1 MQSQSQKMKTHTYPS
16 HPLEKALNC
25 ATRAVIRMEMQKAQP
40 IEDSVKASL
49 EQANI
54 DAFISE
60 AKKHYCE
67 ILTEVLGIENTE
79 DKWKNEWAT
88 FIQQSAKTTT
98 LNGIAYQNLYFGILQ
113 QDLKLWLDQLLE
125 GIKKQK
131 ADLKI
136 IDRMGCSPS
145 EGSKMIA
152 EWLDMQQDF
161 RECVVL
167 CVALRAMNC
176 PNASP
181 WDEAQRIGEFYW
193 QGLMDYDNQEYYK

>member
-1 MQSQSQKMKTHTYPS
+1 MQLQSQKMKTPTYPS
-16 HPLEKALNC
+16 HTLEKSIYA

-40 IEDSVKASL
+40 VEDSVKASL

-54 DAFISE
+54 DALIGE
-60 AKKHYCE
+60 AKQHYCQ
-67 ILTEVLGIENTE
+67 ILTEVLGIESP
-79 DKWKNEWAT
+79 DGQWQNEWTT
-88 FIQQSAKTTT
+88 FIQMSAKTTT
-98 LNGIAYQNLYFGILQ
+98 INGVAYQNLYFPVLQ
-113 QDLKLWLDQLLE
+113 LQLKQWLDQLLK
-125 GIKKQK
+125 GIEKQK

-136 IDRMGCSPS
+136 IERTGCSPS

-167 CVALRAMNC
+167 CVTLRAMNC

-181 WDEAQRIGEFYW
+181 WEEAQRIGEFYW
-193 QGLMDYDNQEYYK
+193 QGLMDYENQNYYK

>member
-16 HPLEKALNC
+16 HKLEKAIYA
-25 ATRAVIRMEMQKAQP
+25 ATRAVIRMEMQNAQP
-40 IEDSVKASL
+40 IEDSMKASL
-49 EQANI
+49 EQASI

-60 AKKHYCE
+60 AKQHYCE
-67 ILTEVLGIENTE
+67 ILTEVLGIESP
-79 DKWKNEWAT
+79 DGQWQNEWAT
-88 FIQQSAKTTT
+88 FIQNSSKSTTI
-98 LNGIAYQNLYFGILQ
+98 NDVAYQNLYFPILQ
-113 QDLKLWLDQLLE
+113 SQLKQWLDQLLY
-125 GIKKQK
+125 GIEKQK
-131 ADLKI
+131 LELKLI
-136 IDRMGCSPS
+136 ERTGCSPS

-181 WDEAQRIGEFYW
+181 WDEAERIGEFYW
-193 QGLMDYDNQEYYK
+193 QGLMDYEYQNYYK